1 MSKMIQIR
9 NVPDEVHRRL
19 KTKAAQRGMT
29 LSDYLLEMAEREMR
43 QVSIDE
49 MLERLA
55 QKPRRSVGT
64 AVEDVIREARGPLP
78 E

>member
-9 NVPDEVHRRL
+9 NVPDDLHRTL
-19 KTKAAQRGMT
+19 KSKAAQRGMT
-29 LSDYLLEMAEREMR
+29 LSDYLLEMAEREVT
-43 QVSIDE
+43 QVSLDD

-55 QKPRRSVGT
+55 RKPRRSVGS